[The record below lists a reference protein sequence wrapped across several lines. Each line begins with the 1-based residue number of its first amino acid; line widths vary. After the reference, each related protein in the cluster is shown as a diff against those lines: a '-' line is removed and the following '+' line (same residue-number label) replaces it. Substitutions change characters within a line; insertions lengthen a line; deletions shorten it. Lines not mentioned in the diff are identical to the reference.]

1 MIPRHKAAKQGE
13 KPMNKLVALSFVL
26 GLSANGV
33 QAVPLPSLQT
43 PDRMIINVEGGCGPG
58 LHRDRFG
65 ACRPN
70 GGGPVVVVPGA
81 VVVAPGAEPCGGMGR
96 HRVCDPDGRCR
107 MVCN

>member
-1 MIPRHKAAKQGE
+1 
-13 KPMNKLVALSFVL
+13 MNKLIVLAFML
-26 GLSANGV
+26 GLSASGA
-33 QAVPLPSLQT
+33 QAMPPASIHT
-43 PDRMIINVEGGCGPG
+43 PDGIIIKVEGGCGPG

-65 ACRPN
+65 ACRPS

-96 HRVCDPDGRCR
+96 HRACAPDGRCR

>member
-13 KPMNKLVALSFVL
+13 KPMNKLVALTFVL

-43 PDRMIINVEGGCGPG
+43 PDRMMINVEGGCGPA

>member
-1 MIPRHKAAKQGE
+1 V
-13 KPMNKLVALSFVL
+13 NKLIALVFGF
-26 GLSANGV
+26 GLSASAA
-33 QAVPLPSLQT
+33 QAMPLASVHT
-43 PDRMIINVEGGCGPG
+43 ADGMMIKVEGGCGAG

-96 HRVCDPDGRCR
+96 HRVCDPEGHCR

>member
-1 MIPRHKAAKQGE
+1 
-13 KPMNKLVALSFVL
+13 MNKLIVLAFML
-26 GLSANGV
+26 GLSASGA
-33 QAVPLPSLQT
+33 QAMPLASIHTL
-43 PDRMIINVEGGCGPG
+43 DDMIIKVEGGCGPG
-58 LHRDRFG
+58 LHRDRFS

-96 HRVCDPDGRCR
+96 HRACAPDGRCR